1 MDHTFGHQE
10 IFDSLSNGSGK
21 KSPSSSSSH
30 RSTKKS
36 SSSSAKSGTRL
47 TGSQNGGGQAA
58 SGASASSFVVDE
70 AYRRQGRRLS
80 FLAHG
85 EMPAKPPPV
94 LRIEPS
100 RSTSFAYYVRPP
112 PGTALHSSRRT
123 STVVRKLIFEA
134 KHSFKIWQDAESLLN
149 RSGSS
154 RRRTGDDK
162 YGSVSGAMS
171 QLSLQGSGGGS
182 WDNIPDGDF
191 SSWRGLRGGRQ
202 PTSKGL
208 LSAVLE
214 GHSDSNT
221 SASGP
226 AAGAHGDRSNHTSPS
241 QSISTKSTKESRA
254 AFSSSANGNGGYGSV
269 SETAAP
275 VAADTDSSQIRGK
288 CLTVPSQPTS
298 NAGLD
303 NIDGNLIAFENDVL
317 SIPRKSIHTFGK
329 KEKTKKKIYTF
340 RIQKLLGQGTFAQ
353 VFQCLN
359 EQTGEVVA
367 IKVVKSKPAYTR
379 QATVEIDVFRVLQ
392 EDRKN
397 LPGDPTNEDGAQTN
411 STDYMVNMNC
421 YFMYQ
426 SHLCLVF
433 QLLGLNLYEILKG
446 RQFRGLPLAVV
457 RSIVKQSL
465 QGIKELAHRSIVHCD
480 LKPENILVAS
490 DEFVDEL
497 VNAGNTSRKRDGSK
511 SEMDSASSASKQTNV
526 SSSTQANPSEAS
538 RADTIQAANH
548 NETVEK
554 VDEGIKLID
563 FGSACFE
570 GSAAHTYIQSRFYRS
585 PEVIL
590 GLPYDS
596 AIDMWSLGCVAAEL
610 LFGLPILPGVHEHD
624 QLCRIEEMI
633 GRTPEWMLEQGTKAH
648 KYYVKFVPR
657 HPTAT
662 TPSGDGS
669 SSSGGN
675 TNITPAPTPTPP
687 LPQWR
692 IKSLQEYVRSLSQ
705 SDIDKKG
712 GLAKLEKPPGNRYF
726 RKKTLS
732 EIMQLHSLNFP
743 QQDKTVLNAFLHFLY
758 GLLDPDPWK
767 RWTAFQAVQH
777 PFITGQLSQ
786 LKKKTT
792 DVRLDSKE
800 TNLANLTLEYY
811 WKAPWDPAICRRKL
825 LNVQKMREKQQAMR
839 RSLSSRSPTSDISRK
854 TRQTEPS
861 STTSQSSR
869 WKPIPSASSP
879 PGELGVSNRNVTGG
893 KVVDTTP
900 HFANASSVSSIGM
913 GGERTSIT
921 DATGPQSFTSGLI
934 ESGQQFVDAD
944 FAYALQRPGVVP
956 ASSAHG
962 SYSSQN
968 APPSVHI
975 PDFLS
980 QGTIG
985 PRTPSNSQ
993 QGDISSHSLGQN
1005 DRQYVPGTP
1014 GGYASTV
1021 QIVRDPGSISRS
1033 SHYGTSS
1040 VASSAASSVT
1050 TDTRPFDGGFL
1061 SAQGQRVQTMP
1072 YMGTQQAALQQEQQ
1086 FAAMQQQ
1093 QGSSQSQFGI
1103 PQGGQMG
1110 IQQQQQQQA
1119 PIVTQVQAP
1128 GGGYYFVMTSPTGQ
1142 TMLLQPVAAMG
1153 QTQQQMPMFGAVQ
1166 NQQHHVQFM
1175 PHQSMQFPQHGQMQQ
1190 AQLQPVHMGVTQSQM
1205 HGGQMGAPQGQ
1216 MFQGSMQF
1224 AASGMNS
1231 QNTPSQQQQQHY
1243 YQPQMMHQ
1251 QQFQQHQQQFYQPQ
1265 VSQQYDSSDGH
1276 SAAHASR
1283 GSSQP
1288 PYNPGGMGR
1297 YPN

>member
-10 IFDSLSNGSGK
+10 IFDSLSHGSGK
-21 KSPSSSSSH
+21 KSPSSSGSH
-30 RSTKKS
+30 RSARKS
-36 SSSSAKSGTRL
+36 SSSSGGKSGTRVS
-47 TGSQNGGGQAA
+47 GSQREGGQAA

-80 FLAHG
+80 YLAHG
-85 EMPAKPPPV
+85 EMPAKPPSII
-94 LRIEPS
+94 RIEPS
-100 RSTSFAYYVRPP
+100 RSTSFAYYVRPT
-112 PGTALHSSRRT
+112 PGTAVPSSRR
-123 STVVRKLIFEA
+123 SSAILRKLIFEA
-134 KHSFKIWQDAESLLN
+134 KQSFRKWEDTESLVN
-149 RSGSS
+149 RSGTH
-154 RRRTGDDK
+154 RRRRSDDK
-162 YGSVSGAMS
+162 YGSASGALS
-171 QLSLQGSGGGS
+171 QLSLQGSNGGGGS
-182 WDNIPDGDF
+182 WDNIPDGDL
-191 SSWRGLRGGRQ
+191 SSWRGMRGGRR

-226 AAGAHGDRSNHTSPS
+226 GRAHADRSNHTSPS
-241 QSISTKSTKESRA
+241 QSISTKSTRESRTA
-254 AFSSSANGNGGYGSV
+254 VSSSGNGGYASV
-269 SETAAP
+269 EETAAP
-275 VAADTDSSQIRGK
+275 VAVDTDSPPTRGK
-288 CLTVPSQPTS
+288 CLTVPSQPMS

-317 SIPRKSIHTFGK
+317 SIPRKSLHTFGK
-329 KEKTKKKIYTF
+329 KEKTRKKVYTF

-359 EQTGEVVA
+359 QQTGDLVA

-397 LPGDPTNEDGAQTN
+397 LPGDPISEEGPPTNA
-411 STDYMVNMNC
+411 TDYMVNMNC

-465 QGIKELAHRSIVHCD
+465 QGVKELSHRSIVHCD
-480 LKPENILVAS
+480 LKPENILVSS
-490 DEFVDEL
+490 DEFVKEI
-497 VNAGNTSRKRDGSK
+497 VNAGNAPRKSDASK
-511 SEMDSASSASKQTNV
+511 SEIDSASSASKQTNL
-526 SSSTQANPSEAS
+526 SSSTEANPSEAS

-548 NETVEK
+548 DETV
-554 VDEGIKLID
+554 DHLDQGIKLID

-570 GSAAHTYIQSRFYRS
+570 GSTAHTYIQSRFYRS

-610 LFGLPILPGVHEHD
+610 LLGLPILPGVHEHD

-633 GRTPEWMLEQGTKAH
+633 GRTPDWMLEQGTKAH

-657 HPTAT
+657 PPSAT
-662 TPSGDGS
+662 TPSVDAS

-675 TNITPAPTPTPP
+675 ISGVTPAPTPTPP

-726 RKKTLS
+726 RKKSLS
-732 EIMQLHSLNFP
+732 EIMTLHSSNVP
-743 QQDKTVLNAFLHFLY
+743 QQDKTMLIAFLHFLY

-786 LKKKTT
+786 LKKKTG
-792 DVRLDSKE
+792 DVRLDPKE

-825 LNVQKMREKQQAMR
+825 LNVQKMREKQQANR

-869 WKPIPSASSP
+869 WKPVSSNSSP
-879 PGELGVSNRNVTGG
+879 PGELGVSRGE

-900 HFANASSVSSIGM
+900 PFATASSVSSIGM
-913 GGERTSIT
+913 GGERTSL
-921 DATGPQSFTSGLI
+921 ARRTGPQSFKSGLI
-934 ESGQQFVDAD
+934 DSGHQFVDAD

-968 APPSVHI
+968 ASPSVHI

-980 QGTIG
+980 HGPTGTSYPHQGHM
-985 PRTPSNSQ
+985 
-993 QGDISSHSLGQN
+993 SSHSFGHH
-1005 DRQYVPGTP
+1005 DRQFVPGTP
-1014 GGYASTV
+1014 EGYASASH
-1021 QIVRDPGSISRS
+1021 IARDPGSINRS
-1033 SHYGTSS
+1033 SHYGASS

-1050 TDTRPFDGGFL
+1050 TDTRPFDGGYFA
-1061 SAQGQRVQTMP
+1061 AQGHRSQNMS
-1072 YMGTQQAALQQEQQ
+1072 YMDPQQAMLQQQQQ
-1086 FAAMQQQ
+1086 FATMQQQ
-1093 QGSSQSQFGI
+1093 QGSSQSQFGM
-1103 PQGGQMG
+1103 PQGGQMEM
-1110 IQQQQQQQA
+1110 QQQA
-1119 PIVTQVQAP
+1119 PVVTQVQAP

-1153 QTQQQMPMFGAVQ
+1153 QTQQQMPMFGTVQ
-1166 NQQHHVQFM
+1166 NQQHQAQFM
-1175 PHQSMQFPQHGQMQQ
+1175 PQQNMQFPQHAQIQQ
-1190 AQLQPVHMGVTQSQM
+1190 AQMQPVPMGAATHSQM
-1205 HGGQMGAPQGQ
+1205 QGGQMGVPQGQ
-1216 MFQGSMQF
+1216 MFQ
-1224 AASGMNS
+1224 AGM
-1231 QNTPSQQQQQHY
+1231 QQQ
-1243 YQPQMMHQ
+1243 
-1251 QQFQQHQQQFYQPQ
+1251 QQQFYQPQ
-1265 VSQQYDSSDGH
+1265 MMQQRQFQQQQQFYQPQIPQQYDSSDGH
-1276 SAAHASR
+1276 SASQASR
-1283 GSSQP
+1283 SSYQESH
-1288 PYNPGGMGR
+1288 NPGGQCR
-1297 YPN
+1297 YPNR